1 MARLGPAGGG
11 GGGGGG
17 SPVVPLRLESPSA
30 GPAPHWL
37 AVLMVLLPDGEDDDE
52 GDEAGAQAGR
62 RRRRRRR
69 RARAA
74 AAPAA
79 AAGLLSGDPRRRLLL
94 LLLPANGGSAGGG
107 GGGPRSHPPAPSEG
121 LPRGGLTMKEEPLT
135 GGGLSAVRSWMHG
148 TGILDANTAAQ
159 SGVGLARAHFEKQP
173 PSNLRKS
180 NFFHF
185 VLAMYDR
192 HGQPVEIE
200 RTSFIDFVEK
210 DREQTGEKT
219 NNGIHYR
226 LQLLYSNGLRTEQD
240 LYVRLIDSMSKQA
253 IIYEGQDKNPEMC
266 RVLLT
271 HEIMCSRCC
280 DKKSCGNRNETPSD
294 PVIID
299 RFFLKFFLKCN
310 QNCLKNAGNPR
321 DMRRFQVVVSTTV
334 NVDGH
339 VLAVSDNMF
348 VHNNSKHGR
357 RARRLDPSE
366 AATPCIKAI
375 SPSEGWTTGGATVIV
390 IGDNFFDGLQV
401 VFGTMLVWSELI
413 TPHAIRVQTPPRHI
427 PGVVEVTLSYKSKQF
442 CKGAPGRFVY
452 TALNEPTIDYG
463 FLRLQKV
470 IPRHPGDPERLP
482 KDIILKRAADIAEA
496 LYSVPRN
503 PNQLTSLT
511 GNHAHSG
518 MMNVNSFGSQLAV
531 NISESTQGSEQGY
544 TRNTSS
550 VSPRGYVPSST
561 PQQSNYNTIT
571 SSMNGY
577 AGTAMT
583 SLGVPGSP
591 SFLNGSTANSPYAIM
606 PSSPPLGASSI
617 ASSSTPGGVF
627 SFSPVNMISAVKQK
641 SAFAPVV
648 RPQASPPPTC
658 TSANGNTLQALS
670 GLIVPPM

>member
-1 MARLGPAGGG
+1 MF
-11 GGGGGG
+11 
-17 SPVVPLRLESPSA
+17 SIQ
-30 GPAPHWL
+30 
-37 AVLMVLLPDGEDDDE
+37 D
-52 GDEAGAQAGR
+52 
-62 RRRRRRR
+62 
-69 RARAA
+69 
-74 AAPAA
+74 
-79 AAGLLSGDPRRRLLL
+79 
-94 LLLPANGGSAGGG
+94 
-107 GGGPRSHPPAPSEG
+107 G
-121 LPRGGLTMKEEPLT
+121 LPRGGLTMKEEPLPT
-135 GGGLSAVRSWMHG
+135 GMTPVRSWMQG
-148 TGILDANTAAQ
+148 AGILDANTAAQ

-185 VLAMYDR
+185 VLALYDR
-192 HGQPVEIE
+192 QGQPVEIE
-200 RTSFIDFVEK
+200 RTSYVDFVEK
-210 DREQTGEKT
+210 DKEYNGEKT

-226 LQLLYSNGLRTEQD
+226 LQLLYSNGIRTEQD
-240 LYVRLIDSMSKQA
+240 LYVRLIDSMTKQP
-253 IIYEGQDKNPEMC
+253 ILYEGQDKNPEMC

-366 AATPCIKAI
+366 ATPCIKAI
-375 SPSEGWTTGGATVIV
+375 SPSEGWTTGGATVIL

-463 FLRLQKV
+463 FQRLQKV

-482 KDIILKRAADIAEA
+482 KEVLLKRAADLVEALYGMPHNNQEIILKRAADLTEA
-496 LYSVPRN
+496 LYSVPRSH
-503 PNQLTSLT
+503 NQLPSLT
-511 GNHAHSG
+511 GSAHSG
-518 MMNVNSFGSQLAV
+518 MMGVNSFSSQLAV
-531 NISESTQGSEQGY
+531 NISEASQADQGY
-544 TRNTSS
+544 SRNSNS

-577 AGTAMT
+577 GAGMT
-583 SLGVPGSP
+583 NLGVAGSP
-591 SFLNGSTANSPYAIM
+591 GFLNGSTANSAYAI
-606 PSSPPLGASSI
+606 
-617 ASSSTPGGVF
+617 
-627 SFSPVNMISAVKQK
+627 KQK

-648 RPQASPPPTC
+648 RPQTSPPPTC
-658 TSANGNTLQALS
+658 TTTNGSNLQAMA

>member
-1 MARLGPAGGG
+1 MFGIQ
-11 GGGGGG
+11 
-17 SPVVPLRLESPSA
+17 E
-30 GPAPHWL
+30 
-37 AVLMVLLPDGEDDDE
+37 
-52 GDEAGAQAGR
+52 
-62 RRRRRRR
+62 
-69 RARAA
+69 
-74 AAPAA
+74 
-79 AAGLLSGDPRRRLLL
+79 
-94 LLLPANGGSAGGG
+94 NI
-107 GGGPRSHPPAPSEG
+107 
-121 LPRGGLTMKEEPLT
+121 PRGGTTMKEEPL
-135 GGGLSAVRSWMHG
+135 GSGMNPVRSWMHTAG
-148 TGILDANTAAQ
+148 VVDANTAAQ
-159 SGVGLARAHFEKQP
+159 SGVGLARAHYEKQP

-185 VLAMYDR
+185 VLALYDR
-192 HGQPVEIE
+192 QGQPVEIE
-200 RTSFIDFVEK
+200 RTAYVDFVEK
-210 DREQTGEKT
+210 DKEPNSEKT
-219 NNGIHYR
+219 NNGIHYK
-226 LQLLYSNGLRTEQD
+226 LQLLYSNGVRTEQD
-240 LYVRLIDSMSKQA
+240 LFVRLIDSMTKQA

-366 AATPCIKAI
+366 GTAPSYLENAATPCIKAI
-375 SPSEGWTTGGATVIV
+375 SPSEGWTTGGATVII

-463 FLRLQKV
+463 FQRLQKV

-482 KDIILKRAADIAEA
+482 KEVLLKRAADLVEALYGMPHNNQEIILKRAADIAEA

-503 PNQLTSLT
+503 HNQIPSLANT
-511 GNHAHSG
+511 PSHTG
-518 MMNVNSFGSQLAV
+518 MMGVNSFSSQLAV
-531 NISESTQGSEQGY
+531 NVSETSQAEQVGY
-544 TRNTSS
+544 SRNTSS

-561 PQQSNYNTIT
+561 PQQANYNTV
-571 SSMNGY
+571 SNSMNGY
-577 AGTAMT
+577 GNTGMPN
-583 SLGVPGSP
+583 LGVPSSP
-591 SFLNGSTANSPYAIM
+591 GFLNGSSANSPYGM
-606 PSSPPLGASSI
+606 
-617 ASSSTPGGVF
+617 
-627 SFSPVNMISAVKQK
+627 KQK

-648 RPQASPPPTC
+648 RPQASPPPSC
-658 TSANGNTLQALS
+658 TSANGNGLQVLPGYYYS
-670 GLIVPPM
+670 K

>member
-1 MARLGPAGGG
+1 MYGIQ
-11 GGGGGG
+11 
-17 SPVVPLRLESPSA
+17 ES
-30 GPAPHWL
+30 
-37 AVLMVLLPDGEDDDE
+37 
-52 GDEAGAQAGR
+52 
-62 RRRRRRR
+62 
-69 RARAA
+69 
-74 AAPAA
+74 
-79 AAGLLSGDPRRRLLL
+79 
-94 LLLPANGGSAGGG
+94 
-107 GGGPRSHPPAPSEG
+107 
-121 LPRGGLTMKEEPLT
+121 LPRGGPSMKEEPL
-135 GGGLSAVRSWMHG
+135 GGGLNPVRSWMQSSG
-148 TGILDANTAAQ
+148 VVDANTAAQ
-159 SGVGLARAHFEKQP
+159 SGVALARAHFEKQP

-185 VLAMYDR
+185 VLALYDR
-192 HGQPVEIE
+192 QGQPVEIE
-200 RTSFIDFVEK
+200 RTAFVDFVEK
-210 DREQTGEKT
+210 DREPNSEKT

-226 LQLLYSNGLRTEQD
+226 LQLLYSNGIRTEQD
-240 LYVRLIDSMSKQA
+240 VYVRLIDSMTKQA

-321 DMRRFQVVVSTTV
+321 DMRRFQVVISTTV

-375 SPSEGWTTGGATVIV
+375 SPSEGWTTGGATVII

-463 FLRLQKV
+463 FQRLQKV

-482 KDIILKRAADIAEA
+482 KEVILKRAADLVEALYGLPHYNQEIILKRAADIAEA
-496 LYSVPRN
+496 LYSMPRHQ
-503 PNQLTSLT
+503 NQLPAL
-511 GNHAHSG
+511 GNSPAHHA
-518 MMNVNSFGSQLAV
+518 MMGVNSFGGQLAV
-531 NISESTQGSEQGY
+531 SVSEPGQSVEQAMLSHATGRY
-544 TRNTSS
+544 PCYSRNTSS

-561 PQQSNYNTIT
+561 PQQSNYNTV
-571 SSMNGY
+571 SNSMNGY
-577 AGTAMT
+577 GNAGMGN
-583 SLGVPGSP
+583 LGVPGSP
-591 SFLNGSTANSPYAIM
+591 GFLNGSSASSPYATM
-606 PSSPPLGASSI
+606 
-617 ASSSTPGGVF
+617 
-627 SFSPVNMISAVKQK
+627 
-641 SAFAPVV
+641 
-648 RPQASPPPTC
+648 
-658 TSANGNTLQALS
+658 S
-670 GLIVPPM
+670 GLVVPPM

>member
-1 MARLGPAGGG
+1 MFGIQ
-11 GGGGGG
+11 
-17 SPVVPLRLESPSA
+17 ETI
-30 GPAPHWL
+30 
-37 AVLMVLLPDGEDDDE
+37 
-52 GDEAGAQAGR
+52 
-62 RRRRRRR
+62 
-69 RARAA
+69 
-74 AAPAA
+74 
-79 AAGLLSGDPRRRLLL
+79 
-94 LLLPANGGSAGGG
+94 
-107 GGGPRSHPPAPSEG
+107 
-121 LPRGGLTMKEEPLT
+121 PRGGTTMKEEPL
-135 GGGLSAVRSWMHG
+135 GGLNSVRSWMHTAG
-148 TGILDANTAAQ
+148 VVDANTAAQ
-159 SGVGLARAHFEKQP
+159 SGVGLARAHYEKQP

-185 VLAMYDR
+185 VLALYDR
-192 HGQPVEIE
+192 QGQPVEIE
-200 RTSFIDFVEK
+200 RTAFVDFVEK
-210 DREQTGEKT
+210 EKEPTSEKT
-219 NNGIHYR
+219 NNGIHYK
-226 LQLLYSNGLRTEQD
+226 LQLLYSNGVRTEQD
-240 LYVRLIDSMSKQA
+240 LYIRLIDSMTKQA
-253 IIYEGQDKNPEMC
+253 IVYEGQDKNPEMC

-375 SPSEGWTTGGATVIV
+375 SPSEGWTTGGATVII

-463 FLRLQKV
+463 FQRLQKV

-482 KDIILKRAADIAEA
+482 KEVLLKRAADLVEALYGMPHNNQEIILKRAADIAEA

-503 PNQLTSLT
+503 HNQIPSLANT
-511 GNHAHSG
+511 ASHG
-518 MMNVNSFGSQLAV
+518 MMGVNSFSSQLAV
-531 NISESTQGSEQGY
+531 NVSESQGNDQVGY
-544 TRNTSS
+544 SRNTSS
-550 VSPRGYVPSST
+550 VSPRGYISSST
-561 PQQSNYNTIT
+561 PQQSSYNTV
-571 SSMNGY
+571 SNSMNGY
-577 AGTAMT
+577 GNAGMN
-583 SLGVPGSP
+583 LGVPSSP
-591 SFLNGSTANSPYAIM
+591 GFLNGSSANSPYGI
-606 PSSPPLGASSI
+606 
-617 ASSSTPGGVF
+617 
-627 SFSPVNMISAVKQK
+627 KQK

-648 RPQASPPPTC
+648 RPQASPPPSC
-658 TSANGNTLQALS
+658 TSANGNGLQGEHPSPPHPFPTDYWSDTAAQASVRFAMS
-670 GLIVPPM
+670 GLVVPPM

>member
-1 MARLGPAGGG
+1 MFGIQESIQRS
-11 GGGGGG
+11 G
-17 SPVVPLRLESPSA
+17 SIL
-30 GPAPHWL
+30 
-37 AVLMVLLPDGEDDDE
+37 
-52 GDEAGAQAGR
+52 
-62 RRRRRRR
+62 
-69 RARAA
+69 
-74 AAPAA
+74 
-79 AAGLLSGDPRRRLLL
+79 
-94 LLLPANGGSAGGG
+94 
-107 GGGPRSHPPAPSEG
+107 
-121 LPRGGLTMKEEPLT
+121 KEEPI
-135 GGGLSAVRSWMHG
+135 GMNAVRTWMQG
-148 TGILDANTAAQ
+148 AGVLDANTAAQ

-185 VLAMYDR
+185 VLALYDR
-192 HGQPVEIE
+192 QGQPVEIE
-200 RTSFIDFVEK
+200 RTSFVGFVEK
-210 DREQTGEKT
+210 EKETTGEKT

-226 LQLLYSNGLRTEQD
+226 LQLLYSNGKTCSYLR
-240 LYVRLIDSMSKQA
+240 A

-334 NVDGH
+334 SVDGH

-366 AATPCIKAI
+366 GTPSYLEHAI
-375 SPSEGWTTGGATVIV
+375 SPSEGWTTGGATVII

-401 VFGTMLVWSELI
+401 IFGTMLVWSELI

-442 CKGAPGRFVY
+442 CKGTPGRFIY

-463 FLRLQKV
+463 FQRLQKV

-482 KDIILKRAADIAEA
+482 KEVILKRAADLVEALYGMPHNNQEIILKRAADIAEA
-496 LYSVPRN
+496 LYNVPRN
-503 PNQLTSLT
+503 HNQLTGLT
-511 GNHAHSG
+511 NSSVHAS
-518 MMNVNSFGSQLAV
+518 MMGVNSFTGQLAV
-531 NISESTQGSEQGY
+531 NVSESSQGGNQGEI
-544 TRNTSS
+544 RNTSS
-550 VSPRGYVPSST
+550 VSPHGYVPSST
-561 PQQSNYNTIT
+561 PQQSSYSTVST
-571 SSMNGY
+571 SMNGY
-577 AGTAMT
+577 GNSGMNNLT
-583 SLGVPGSP
+583 GSP
-591 SFLNGSTANSPYAIM
+591 SFLNGSAANSPTM
-606 PSSPPLGASSI
+606 ASSTNLPSNC
-617 ASSSTPGGVF
+617 SSSSGIF
-627 SFSPVNMISAVKQK
+627 SFSPANMVSAVKQK

-648 RPQASPPPTC
+648 RPQSSPPPTC
-658 TSANGNTLQALS
+658 TSTNGNGLQVIP
-670 GLIVPPM
+670 GMIVPPM

>member
-1 MARLGPAGGG
+1 MFGIQ
-11 GGGGGG
+11 
-17 SPVVPLRLESPSA
+17 E
-30 GPAPHWL
+30 
-37 AVLMVLLPDGEDDDE
+37 
-52 GDEAGAQAGR
+52 
-62 RRRRRRR
+62 
-69 RARAA
+69 
-74 AAPAA
+74 
-79 AAGLLSGDPRRRLLL
+79 
-94 LLLPANGGSAGGG
+94 NI
-107 GGGPRSHPPAPSEG
+107 
-121 LPRGGLTMKEEPLT
+121 PRGGTTMKEEPL
-135 GGGLSAVRSWMHG
+135 GGGMNPVRSWMHTAG
-148 TGILDANTAAQ
+148 VVDANTAAQ
-159 SGVGLARAHFEKQP
+159 SGVGLARAHYEKQP

-185 VLAMYDR
+185 VLALYDR
-192 HGQPVEIE
+192 QGQPVEIE
-200 RTSFIDFVEK
+200 RTTFVDFVEK
-210 DREQTGEKT
+210 DKEPNTEKT
-219 NNGIHYR
+219 NNGIHYK
-226 LQLLYSNGLRTEQD
+226 LQLLYSNGVRTEQD
-240 LYVRLIDSMSKQA
+240 LYVRLIDSMTKQA

-321 DMRRFQVVVSTTV
+321 DMRRFQVVVSTTA

-375 SPSEGWTTGGATVIV
+375 SPSEGWTTGGATVII

-463 FLRLQKV
+463 FQRLQKV

-482 KDIILKRAADIAEA
+482 KEVLLKRAADLVEALYGMPHNNQEIILKRAADIAEA

-503 PNQLTSLT
+503 HNQIPSLANT
-511 GNHAHSG
+511 ASHGG
-518 MMNVNSFGSQLAV
+518 MMGVGVNSFGSQLAV
-531 NISESTQGSEQGY
+531 NVSETSQGNDQVGY
-544 TRNTSS
+544 SRNTGS
-550 VSPRGYVPSST
+550 VSPRGYIPSST
-561 PQQSNYNTIT
+561 PQQSNYN
-571 SSMNGY
+571 SVSNSMNGY
-577 AGTAMT
+577 GNAGM
-583 SLGVPGSP
+583 SNLGVPSSP
-591 SFLNGSTANSPYAIM
+591 GFLNGSSGNSPYGIA
-606 PSSPPLGASSI
+606 PSSPTLAASSL
-617 ASSSTPGGVF
+617 ALQSNCSSVSAHSLF
-627 SFSPVNMISAVKQK
+627 SFSPAHVISAVKQK

-648 RPQASPPPTC
+648 RPQASPPPSC
-658 TSANGNTLQALS
+658 TSANGNGLQAMS
-670 GLIVPPM
+670 GLVVPPM